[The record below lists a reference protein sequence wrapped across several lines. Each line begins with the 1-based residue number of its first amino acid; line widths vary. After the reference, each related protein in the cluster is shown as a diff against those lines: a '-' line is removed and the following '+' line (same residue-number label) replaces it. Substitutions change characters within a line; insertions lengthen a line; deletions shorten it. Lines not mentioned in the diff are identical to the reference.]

1 MGARGHWEL
10 LEHSPDSISFKCQ
23 MLTIFSGLNSK
34 RLYGSSGKEKE
45 SHCLVFTSSR
55 KREFFKV
62 FSRRSRAATAKKCIK
77 NVMHVQSC
85 CFANLNLLLF
95 FSFSSPSPSSLL
107 TLPIIRTWHKL
118 KFGIKN
124 VHVNQPRE
132 NQPPGVEKPRW
143 ELQRLLQGVVTW
155 LLEICRL
162 RFLLKTCHLRSGSIF
177 VSLCNNIPAGKAKRK
192 PILAVAVRENV
203 WEPLKF
209 GLISG

>member
-55 KREFFKV
+55 KREIFKV
-62 FSRRSRAATAKKCIK
+62 FSRRSRAATPKKCIK

-95 FSFSSPSPSSLL
+95 FHSRRRLRRRCLRSLL
-107 TLPIIRTWHKL
+107 
-118 KFGIKN
+118 
-124 VHVNQPRE
+124 
-132 NQPPGVEKPRW
+132 
-143 ELQRLLQGVVTW
+143 
-155 LLEICRL
+155 LERGTN
-162 RFLLKTCHLRSGSIF
+162 RNSG
-177 VSLCNNIPAGKAKRK
+177 
-192 PILAVAVRENV
+192 
-203 WEPLKF
+203 
-209 GLISG
+209 